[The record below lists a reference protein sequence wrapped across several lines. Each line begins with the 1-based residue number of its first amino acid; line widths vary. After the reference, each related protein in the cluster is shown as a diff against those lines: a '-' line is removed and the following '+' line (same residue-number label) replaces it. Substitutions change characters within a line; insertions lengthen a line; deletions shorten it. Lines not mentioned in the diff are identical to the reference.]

1 MRLSERQSQL
11 LRLLIDNADGTTA
24 KDVAQELGVSV
35 RTVHRE
41 LPRLEEAIVA
51 VGSSLLRQSGYGL
64 RLEANA
70 EQLTRLEGLL
80 LQAADYT
87 REERELLLACQL
99 LGAQEPIKQYAL
111 ASELQV
117 TIATVTADLDELE
130 QTLAPYGLTL
140 LRKRGYGVQIEGPEQ
155 RKREMIAELALDV
168 LDERVLFGES
178 SYASLPQA
186 ARRVAELAGLERVH
200 TLEQALWRLEEQ
212 QPSELADAEYTK
224 LLVQLAVAAARRRDG
239 HAIPEDEPPIAVDDA
254 EASEAETSQWLESI
268 GEQPSSRERAYVQ
281 SLLGARTRKTS
292 LSILIGDPELQR
304 DVYRLV
310 DRMSTLL
317 DMPLTSDRLLLE
329 GLQQHLEPALL
340 RLRRGETIRNPL
352 LPQIRA
358 DYGQLFSTVGE
369 AVREVYPDWAIPDEE
384 IGYLV
389 MHFGASMERS
399 EVSGDGQLRTLLVC
413 TSGIGSSRLLAVR
426 LAKMFPRLE
435 MIGHVSWYEASRI
448 PESDYDLI
456 LSTVELPLPASKY
469 VKLSPLLPEEDQETL
484 RRLLQRK
491 RAATVAPPSTDAATA
506 GVPPL
511 YRLQELQ
518 RSSDEMLRLL
528 RHFAVYR
535 LSQLGEDDL
544 QALSV
549 RLMAE
554 LEQQQ
559 LLCEGPAVAEQLMR
573 RESYGSLIL
582 PDSELAFLHTRS
594 EHVPRPLLIL
604 MRLEQPLRMGEPSV
618 PVCGLLYM
626 LAPQELP
633 AAQLSLLSE
642 ISAMLLEPEL
652 IRLLEQGDE
661 PEIRQWLAA
670 AWLEAMHRL

>member
-1 MRLSERQSQL
+1 M
-11 LRLLIDNADGTTA
+11 
-24 KDVAQELGVSV
+24 
-35 RTVHRE
+35 
-41 LPRLEEAIVA
+41 
-51 VGSSLLRQSGYGL
+51 
-64 RLEANA
+64 
-70 EQLTRLEGLL
+70 
-80 LQAADYT
+80 
-87 REERELLLACQL
+87 
-99 LGAQEPIKQYAL
+99 
-111 ASELQV
+111 
-117 TIATVTADLDELE
+117 
-130 QTLAPYGLTL
+130 
-140 LRKRGYGVQIEGPEQ
+140 
-155 RKREMIAELALDV
+155 
-168 LDERVLFGES
+168 
-178 SYASLPQA
+178 
-186 ARRVAELAGLERVH
+186 
-200 TLEQALWRLEEQ
+200 
-212 QPSELADAEYTK
+212 
-224 LLVQLAVAAARRRDG
+224 
-239 HAIPEDEPPIAVDDA
+239 
-254 EASEAETSQWLESI
+254 
-268 GEQPSSRERAYVQ
+268 
-281 SLLGARTRKTS
+281 RKTP
-292 LSILIGDPELQR
+292 LSMLIGDPELQR

-310 DRMSTLL
+310 DRMATLL
-317 DMPLTSDRLLLE
+317 DVPLTSDRLLLE
-329 GLQQHLEPALL
+329 GLQQHLEPALQ

-352 LPQIRA
+352 LTQIRA
-358 DYGQLFSTVGE
+358 DYGQLFATVVE
-369 AVREVYPDWAIPDEE
+369 AVREVYPDWTIPDEE

-426 LAKMFPRLE
+426 LAKSFPRLE
-435 MIGHVSWYEASRI
+435 VIGHVSWYEASRI

-484 RRLLQRK
+484 RRVLQRK
-491 RAATVAPPSTDAATA
+491 RAAPAAPPLTDVAAA

-518 RSSDEMLRLL
+518 RSADEMLRLL

-535 LSQLGEDDL
+535 LSQVGEDDL
-544 QALSV
+544 HALSV

-554 LEQQQ
+554 LEQRQ

-594 EHVPRPLLIL
+594 EHVPRPLLVL
-604 MRLEQPLRMGEPSV
+604 LRLEQPLRMGEPSM

-626 LAPQELP
+626 LAPQQLP
-633 AAQLSLLSE
+633 AVQLSLLSE

-652 IRLLEQGDE
+652 IRLLEQGAE